1 MNQSFDMD
9 GFAHAATILIRM
21 DVHSPEQRRRN
32 MAAIKGKNTKPE
44 LIVRRLSHRLGY
56 RFRLHR
62 RDLPGSPD
70 LVFPRLRKVIF
81 MHGCFWH
88 MHKCRWGRVTPKT
101 NATFWQTKRAGNVA
115 RDRRNLA
122 AIRREGWSALVLWEC
137 ETRDPRQLEVKIAT
151 FLNS

>member
-1 MNQSFDMD
+1 MKLAFEMD
-9 GFAHAATILIRM
+9 DGTNPATVITRM

-44 LIVRRLSHRLGY
+44 LFVRRLAHRLGY

-70 LVFPRLRKVIF
+70 LVFPRLRKAIF
-81 MHGCFWH
+81 VHGCYWH

-101 NATFWQTKRAGNVA
+101 NAIFWQTKRVGNVA

-122 AIRREGWSALVLWEC
+122 AIRRNGWNALAARG
-137 ETRDPRQLEVKIAT
+137 ETP
-151 FLNS
+151 